1 MTNREIGAI
10 EKEAYALLEQKD
22 YEQAFKLF
30 RKAGT
35 LYKDEGE
42 HKSAS
47 LMFASAGSCWAR
59 ISGEKAFLNA
69 AESYSEA
76 ALEAKNAEDF
86 AYAALLYKFA
96 AINYERD
103 LEFIN
108 FSESFYASREC
119 FRKFLGISM
128 FTPGRVKQIRG
139 NSEVSVNK
147 AARFLH
153 WLWLSFSYFFW
164 GYGERPFRTLF
175 FAVFVIFGFALAYT
189 QSYLLYAGELV
200 KPGLSNAVYFSM
212 ITFTTVGFGDFVPV
226 GLAKAVAMLEA
237 FCGIFTVSLLVVGL
251 SRKYLRI

>member
-1 MTNREIGAI
+1 MDNREIGAI
-10 EKEAYALLEQKD
+10 EKEAYALLGQKD
-22 YEQAFKLF
+22 YEPAFKLF
-30 RKAGT
+30 RQAGA
-35 LYKDEGE
+35 LYKDEGN

-76 ALEAKNAEDF
+76 ALEAKNAGDF
-86 AYAALLYKFA
+86 EYAALLYKCA

-108 FSESFYASREC
+108 FSECFYASREC
-119 FRKFLGISM
+119 LRKFLGLSI
-128 FTPGRVKQIRG
+128 FAPARIKQIKG
-139 NSEVSVNK
+139 NAQAGANK
-147 AARFLH
+147 AARFLQ
-153 WLWLSFSYFFW
+153 WLWLNFSYFFW
-164 GYGERPFRTLF
+164 GYGERPFRSIF
-175 FAVFVIFGFALAYT
+175 FAVFVIFGFALLYT
-189 QSYLLYAGELV
+189 QSYLLYAGESVRPTL
-200 KPGLSNAVYFSM
+200 PNAVYFSV

-226 GLAKAVAMLEA
+226 GVAKVSVMLEA